1 MKDGM
6 HSVRLGTGKAV
17 RATAFGACVS
27 AAMLLLCLHV
37 SARAQE
43 GQKDPPLIRGIQD
56 NSFLLEEAYNQN
68 EGVVQNIQ
76 EFTHY
81 RGRNWVYT
89 FTQEWP
95 VPKEL
100 HQLSYSIPV
109 LSVDEPGEGP
119 DVGDVMLN
127 YRYQL
132 VLKDKFAMAPRL
144 SLSLPTGKAARG
156 TGAGTVGIQA
166 CIPVSLEL
174 GNRWATHWN
183 AAVTYLPHSEGTA
196 GDRADALGY
205 YLGGSVVF
213 AVTNNAQLLVESLWS
228 SSESVVSAGK
238 TERSNTFYVSPG
250 ARFAINCKSGLQIV
264 PGIAVPVGVGP
275 SSGDVGVLAYFSMEF
290 PFTKKARENVK

>member
-1 MKDGM
+1 MKGRI
-6 HSVRLGTGKAV
+6 HWIRLGIEEAL
-17 RATAFGACVS
+17 RTALFGACATMV
-27 AAMLLLCLHV
+27 ALLLCV
-37 SARAQE
+37 QYSGRAQD
-43 GQKDPPLIRGIQD
+43 GRQDAPMIRGIQD
-56 NSFLLEEAYNQN
+56 NSFLLEEAYNQD

-81 RGRNWVYT
+81 RGRNWVYS

-95 VPKEL
+95 VAGQF

-109 LSVDEPGEGP
+109 LSVDEPEKGP
-119 DVGDVMLN
+119 DVGDIMLN

-144 SLSLPTGKAARG
+144 SLSVPTGKAARR
-156 TGAGTVGIQA
+156 TGSGTVGIQA

-183 AAVTYLPHSEGTA
+183 AAVTYLPHSEGTT
-196 GDRADALGY
+196 GDRANALGY
-205 YLGGSVVF
+205 YLGGSMVF
-213 AVTNNAQLLVESLWS
+213 AVTNNAQLLVESIWS

-238 TERSNTFYVSPG
+238 TERSNSFYVSPG

-264 PGIAVPVGVGP
+264 PGIAVPIGVGP
-275 SSGDVGVLAYFSMEF
+275 SSGDVGVLGYLSLEF
-290 PFTKKARENVK
+290 PFTKAARENAK

>member
-1 MKDGM
+1 MNNEK
-6 HSVRLGTGKAV
+6 HVTRLGTERV
-17 RATAFGACVS
+17 RPAAAFGAYVA
-27 AAMLLLCLHV
+27 AAMILICLQDNV
-37 SARAQE
+37 RAE
-43 GQKDPPLIRGIQD
+43 NSQKDAPLIRAIQD
-56 NSFLLEEAYNQN
+56 NSFLIEEAYNQE

-76 EFTHY
+76 TFTHY
-81 RGRNWVYT
+81 RGRSWVYT

-109 LSVDEPGEGP
+109 LSVDEPDKGP
-119 DVGDVMLN
+119 DMGDMMLN

-156 TGAGTVGIQA
+156 TGSGTVGIQA

-183 AAVTYLPHSEGTA
+183 AAVTYLPHSEGVT

-205 YLGGSVVF
+205 YFGGSVVC
-213 AVTNNAQLLVESLWS
+213 ALTKNAQLLVESVWS
-228 SSESVVSAGK
+228 STESVVSAGK
-238 TERSNTFYVSPG
+238 TERSNSFYISPG

-264 PGIAVPVGVGP
+264 PGIAVPIGVGP
-275 SSGDVGVLAYFSMEF
+275 SAGDVGVLAYLSLEF
-290 PFTKKARENVK
+290 PFKKVVKEDR

>member
-1 MKDGM
+1 M
-6 HSVRLGTGKAV
+6 HSGRLGAEKVSLGTALGMGVIAV
-17 RATAFGACVS
+17 ALVLCVQ
-27 AAMLLLCLHV
+27 V
-37 SARAQE
+37 GGRAQDE
-43 GQKDPPLIRGIQD
+43 QKAPPLIRGIQD
-56 NSFLLEEAYNQN
+56 NSFLLEEAYNQE

-76 EFTHY
+76 TFTHY
-81 RGRNWVYT
+81 RGRSWVYT

-109 LSVDEPGEGP
+109 LSVDRPDEGP
-119 DVGDVMLN
+119 DVGDIMLN

-156 TGAGTVGIQA
+156 TGSGTVGIQA

-183 AAVTYLPHSEGTA
+183 AAVTYLPNSEGTT
-196 GDRADALGY
+196 GDRANALGY
-205 YLGGSVVF
+205 YFGGSVIF
-213 AVTNNAQLLVESLWS
+213 ALTNNAQLLVESIWS
-228 SSESVVSAGK
+228 SSESVVSDGK
-238 TERSNTFYVSPG
+238 TERSNTFYISPG

-264 PGIAVPVGVGP
+264 PGIAIPIGVGP
-275 SSGDVGVLAYFSMEF
+275 SSGDLGVLAYFSVEF
-290 PFTKKARENVK
+290 PFTKAAREKAQNGT

>member
-1 MKDGM
+1 MHDGM
-6 HSVRLGTGKAV
+6 PFSRAGAGSVF
-17 RATAFGACVS
+17 RATAFGACVTG
-27 AAMLLLCLHV
+27 AVLLCCLQEG
-37 SARAQE
+37 ARAE
-43 GQKDPPLIRGIQD
+43 DSGKDVPLIRGIQD
-56 NSFLLEEAYNQN
+56 NSFLLEEAYNQE

-81 RGRNWVYT
+81 RGRSWVYS

-95 VPKEL
+95 VPNEQ

-109 LSVDEPGEGP
+109 LSVDEPGKGP
-119 DVGDVMLN
+119 DIGDVMLN

-144 SLSLPTGKAARG
+144 SLSVPTGKALRG
-156 TGAGTVGIQA
+156 TGYGSVGIQA

-174 GNRWATHWN
+174 GDRWATHWN
-183 AAVTYLPHSEGTA
+183 AAVTYIPHSEGVA

-213 AVTNNAQLLVESLWS
+213 ALTQNAQLLVESLWTS
-228 SSESVVSAGK
+228 TESVVSAGK
-238 TERSNTFYVSPG
+238 TERSNAFYISPG

-264 PGIAVPVGVGP
+264 PGIAVPIGIGP
-275 SSGDVGVLAYFSMEF
+275 SAGDVGVLAYLSLEF
-290 PFTKKARENVK
+290 PFTKKARENR